1 MPASL
6 EDVVDPQVSGEAA
19 AEHALAALRRDRLI
33 HSWQNNGGSLEIVVG
48 RGTVGLSPLEAP
60 GVVLLAEHLRRDKVT
75 LVGRGYPVGHRTTRY
90 DLSDGR
96 FADRYDSRRDR
107 AFDEYRYTVYVPGAD
122 PSGCATVDF
131 TARTQHDVLALAGL
145 TRLRGQCTRCETLR
159 PLHVDSWRPD
169 PAIPCRGC
177 DADAR
182 TPVIL
187 LCWTCQQPIRR
198 NLNAVWPYQ
207 SAWRHTVTGNSF
219 CQTSDRP
226 RGIPGDRPQAR
237 PR

>member
-1 MPASL
+1 MSASL
-6 EDVVDPQVSGEAA
+6 DDADAQASGEAA
-19 AEHALAALRRDRLI
+19 AEDALAALRRHRLI
-33 HSWQNNGGSLEIVVG
+33 HSWEATGTDFAIVVG
-48 RGTVGLSPLEAP
+48 RGTVGLSELDPS

-75 LVGRGYPVGHRTTRY
+75 LVGRGYPMGHRTTRY

-107 AFDEYRYTVYVPGAD
+107 TFDEYQYTVYVPGAD

-131 TARTQHDVLALAGL
+131 TARTQHDALALAGL

-159 PLHVDSWRPD
+159 PLHVASWRPD
-169 PAIPCRGC
+169 PGIPCPGC

-187 LCWTCQQPIRR
+187 LCCTCQQPIRR
-198 NLNAVWPYQ
+198 NRNAVWPYQ
-207 SAWRHTVTGNSF
+207 PAWRHTVTGTPF